1 MQLMML
7 ESTCVVN
14 IGYGNMVMATK
25 VVAVLSPDSAPMRRL
40 KEEAKERKML
50 LDATQGRKTRAI
62 IITDS
67 DHVIL
72 SAVQVETLMQR
83 FASRGERMKRTE
95 GLLFVVSAPSGAGK
109 TSLCRA
115 ITDSLE
121 NLTHSI
127 SYTTRKPQAG
137 RDRRQRLLLR
147 HRRPV
152 PGA

>member
-1 MQLMML
+1 MVNNL
-7 ESTCVVN
+7 VN

-50 LDATQGRKTRAI
+50 VDATQGRKTRAI

-83 FASRGERMKRTE
+83 FSDRGE
-95 GLLFVVSAPSGAGK
+95 
-109 TSLCRA
+109 
-115 ITDSLE
+115 
-121 NLTHSI
+121 
-127 SYTTRKPQAG
+127 Q
-137 RDRRQRLLLR
+137 
-147 HRRPV
+147 
-152 PGA
+152 

>member
-1 MQLMML
+1 MVNNL
-7 ESTCVVN
+7 VN

-40 KEEAKERKML
+40 KDEAKEQKRL

-83 FASRGERMKRTE
+83 FSNG
-95 GLLFVVSAPSGAGK
+95 SA
-109 TSLCRA
+109 T
-115 ITDSLE
+115 
-121 NLTHSI
+121 
-127 SYTTRKPQAG
+127 
-137 RDRRQRLLLR
+137 
-147 HRRPV
+147 
-152 PGA
+152 